1 MISYQKLDVI
11 GKYNF
16 AKNQIHGIFFNAR
29 VIIPSPTNK
38 RKGKSMEKKFSFSD
52 QPKRV
57 KVIYCVA
64 IAILCIT
71 AIVIGIV
78 GAASA
83 NEELPPT
90 SNNSTPPSSDNGT
103 TEEPEVTKP
112 EEKPTVYL
120 APAVGTVT
128 NTHST
133 DTPVFS
139 PTLGEWRVHTGI
151 DIAADEGSEVRS
163 IADGKVTK
171 VFNHP
176 MHGKTVEIT
185 HKGDIVSIYSNLSDK
200 GITVKEGDNVTAGAK
215 IGVVGDTTVKE
226 LADEPHLHFELRF
239 KGNSVN
245 PLSYISEESKKASFG
260 IE

>member
-1 MISYQKLDVI
+1 
-11 GKYNF
+11 
-16 AKNQIHGIFFNAR
+16 
-29 VIIPSPTNK
+29 
-38 RKGKSMEKKFSFSD
+38 MEKKFSFRD

-78 GAASA
+78 GAASVKD
-83 NEELPPT
+83 ELPET
-90 SNNSTPPSSDNGT
+90 NDSATPPVSDGSES
-103 TEEPEVTKP
+103 EETKEPIP

-120 APAVGTVT
+120 APAVGKVT

-133 DTPVFS
+133 DVPVYS

-151 DIAADEGSEVRS
+151 DIAADEGAEVRA

-171 VFNHP
+171 IFTHP
-176 MHGKTVEIT
+176 MHGKTIEIT
-185 HKGDIVSIYSNLSDK
+185 HKGDIVSVYSNLSDK
-200 GITVKEGDNVTAGAK
+200 GISVKEGDNITAGTK
-215 IGVVGDTTVKE
+215 IGVIGDTTIKE